1 MKIIHS
7 KRRTIALIIETDGSL
22 TVRAPIRF
30 SRARI
35 EQLVIEKGAWIRE
48 RQEWIRLHVPAPHCY
63 EAGELFYY
71 LGKAYPLGYADRQSQ
86 PLVLS
91 DGFQLKRSLRTRA
104 KQVFT
109 TWYRD
114 QARPIINQRA
124 QLLANRH
131 LLFFKEIHITGA
143 RTRWGSCSSRGT
155 LNFSWRLVM
164 APPEVIDYV
173 IIHELAHLKIP
184 NHSSDYWK
192 YVEQLSPNYRTL
204 RKWLKENGARF
215 SL

>member
-7 KRRTIALIIETDGSL
+7 KRKTIALIIETDGSL
-22 TVRAPIRF
+22 TVRAPLRF
-30 SRARI
+30 SRDRI
-35 EQLVIEKGAWIRE
+35 EQLVIEKEAWIRE
-48 RQEWIRLHVPAPHCY
+48 RQERIRLHTTAPHCF
-63 EAGELFYY
+63 EIGELFYY
-71 LGKAYPLGYADRQSQ
+71 LGKTYPLRYADRQPQ

-91 DGFQLKRSLRTRA
+91 DSFQLKRNLKPRA

-109 TWYRD
+109 AWYRD
-114 QARPIINQRA
+114 QARQIINERA
-124 QLLANRH
+124 QLLGNRYH
-131 LLFFKEIHITGA
+131 LFFKEIHITRA
-143 RTRWGSCSSRGT
+143 RTRWGSCSSRGA

-164 APPEVIDYV
+164 APPEIIDYV

-184 NHSSDYWK
+184 NHSSGYWK

>member
-22 TVRAPIRF
+22 TVRAPLRF

-35 EQLVIEKGAWIRE
+35 EQLVIEKEAWIRA
-48 RQEWIRLHVPAPHCY
+48 RQEWMRLHATVSHCY
-63 EAGELFYY
+63 ESGELFYY
-71 LGKAYPLGYADRQSQ
+71 LGKTYPLRYADRQPQS
-86 PLVLS
+86 LILS
-91 DGFQLKRSLRTRA
+91 DGFQLKRKLKTRA

-109 TWYRD
+109 AWYRD
-114 QARPIINQRA
+114 QARQIINERA
-124 QLLANRH
+124 LLLGNRH
-131 LLFFKEIHITGA
+131 LLFFKEIRITSA